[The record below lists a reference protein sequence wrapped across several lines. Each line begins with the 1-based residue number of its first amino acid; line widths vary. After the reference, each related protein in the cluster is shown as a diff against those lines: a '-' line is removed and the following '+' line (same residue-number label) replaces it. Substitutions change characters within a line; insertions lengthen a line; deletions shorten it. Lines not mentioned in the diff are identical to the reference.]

1 MEIYPKEIII
11 ESLAAPL
18 PIDREARKGH
28 ERSSIDQRID
38 YRWIDLRTEANQL
51 MFKAQTTMINAMRQF
66 LLERSFMEIHT
77 PKLIAA
83 ASESGA
89 DVFEVKYFDRKAYLA
104 QSPQFYKQMAMASGF
119 ERISTPMLEDME
131 NLDKS
136 DGGDNLNLIFKVLKR
151 GDKLTAALNS
161 GDPKELSDM
170 GLRYDLTLPLSRF
183 YAANK
188 DKLPHPFKVIQTDR
202 VFRAERPQK
211 GRLREF
217 VQCDIDIL
225 GDESPNAEVE
235 LIDVTTRA
243 LLGIGFDGF
252 TVNINDRRIL
262 RGMLES
268 MGFAADTLDSVCIT
282 FDKMD
287 KIGAEGVKAELTE
300 KQLPESAIQ
309 ALADFIAAGDVTL
322 DAVAARC
329 ADPAIADDLKYVLA
343 TANTLAAGRYQVA
356 YCPSLVRG
364 QGYYT
369 GMVFEVTC
377 PQFSGAVAG
386 GGRYDNMV
394 GKFLGVQVPA
404 VGFSIGFERV
414 CGILLEQG
422 YQIPGAKQKIALLYG
437 KDTDFPAVLSKAAAL
452 REQYNVTVLPQGKKL
467 GKQLG
472 QLEAAGFAGAAF
484 MDKDEVKIFAQQ

>member
-1 MEIYPKEIII
+1 MKTQA
-11 ESLAAPL
+11 LKGMRDLL
-18 PIDREARKGH
+18 PNEQTLR
-28 ERSSIDQRID
+28 D
-38 YRWIDLRTEANQL
+38 YIQG
-51 MFKAQTTMINAMRQF
+51 KI
-66 LLERSFMEIHT
+66 LETYR
-77 PKLIAA
+77 
-83 ASESGA
+83 
-89 DVFEVKYFDRKAYLA
+89 
-104 QSPQFYKQMAMASGF
+104 ASGF

-136 DGGDNLNLIFKVLKR
+136 EGGDNLNLIFKVLKR

-243 LLGIGFDGF
+243 LLGIGF
-252 TVNINDRRIL
+252 NINDRRIL

-287 KIGAEGVKAELTE
+287 KIGADGVKAELLE
-300 KQLPESAIQ
+300 KQLPESAVN
-309 ALADFIAAGDVTL
+309 ALADFIADGEVTL

-343 TANTLAAGRYQVA
+343 TANAMAAGRYQVA

-369 GMVFEVTC
+369 GMVFEITC

-437 KDTDFPAVLSKAAAL
+437 KDADFTAVLSKAAAL
-452 REQYNVTVLPQGKKL
+452 RDTYNVTVLPQGKKL

-484 MDKDEVKIFAQQ
+484 MDKDEVKVFSAQ

>member
-1 MEIYPKEIII
+1 MKTQA
-11 ESLAAPL
+11 LKGMRDLL
-18 PIDREARKGH
+18 PAEQTLR
-28 ERSSIDQRID
+28 D
-38 YRWIDLRTEANQL
+38 YIQG
-51 MFKAQTTMINAMRQF
+51 KI
-66 LLERSFMEIHT
+66 LETYR
-77 PKLIAA
+77 
-83 ASESGA
+83 
-89 DVFEVKYFDRKAYLA
+89 
-104 QSPQFYKQMAMASGF
+104 ASGF

-136 DGGDNLNLIFKVLKR
+136 EGGDNLNLIFKVLKR

-161 GDPKELSDM
+161 GDPKALSDM

-202 VFRAERPQK
+202 VYRAERPQK

-225 GDESPNAEVE
+225 GDSSPNAEVE
-235 LIDVTTRA
+235 LIDVTARA
-243 LLGIGFDGF
+243 LLKIGFTGF

-262 RGMLES
+262 RAMLEK
-268 MGFAADTLDSVCIT
+268 MGFAADQLDSVCIS

-287 KIGAEGVKAELTE
+287 KIGADGVKAELTE
-300 KQLPESAIQ
+300 KGFAAEAVQ
-309 ALADFIAAGDVTL
+309 ALDDFLRAGDFSL
-322 DAVAARC
+322 DTVAARVDDEALT
-329 ADPAIADDLKYVLA
+329 ADLRYVIAASEKVA
-343 TANTLAAGRYQVA
+343 GGRYGIA
-356 YCPSLVRG
+356 YAPSLVRG

-394 GKFLGVQVPA
+394 GKFLGTQVPA

-422 YQIPGAKQKIALLYG
+422 YQIPGAKQKIALLYQKG
-437 KDTDFPAVLSKAAAL
+437 SDFPAVLAKAAQL
-452 REQYNVTVLPQGKKL
+452 RERYNVTVLEQAKKL

-472 QLEAAGFAGAAF
+472 QLETAGFAGAAF
-484 MDKDEVKIFAQQ
+484 MDKEEIKIF